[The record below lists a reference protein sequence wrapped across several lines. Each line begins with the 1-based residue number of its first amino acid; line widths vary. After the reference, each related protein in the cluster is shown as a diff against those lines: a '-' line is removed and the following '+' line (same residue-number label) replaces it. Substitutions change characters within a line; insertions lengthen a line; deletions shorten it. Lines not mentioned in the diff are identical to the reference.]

1 MVTTLMSFNFKQKLK
16 KKVINMGVGD
26 IIGDALGYPFSN
38 IKALVLYAVLAI
50 IAGIIGGA
58 TLISSAASFSTKGFA
73 GFAFSGLAI
82 VGIIVFILVLFLIEG
97 YGLDIIK
104 YGIERRSDSPG
115 IDFGRQITNAVKL
128 IVVSIVYYIIPAI
141 LIFILSLFLRDWIM
155 VIISLILVI
164 LFALANFMAKC
175 RLAKTDNLGDA
186 LAIGEAIGDISRV
199 GFGKIIATVLVIVVI
214 LVIVAFIL
222 ALITNMNNTIG
233 AILLGIFS
241 VYFVFF
247 YNRAIGLLY
256 SEA

>member
-1 MVTTLMSFNFKQKLK
+1 
-16 KKVINMGVGD
+16 MGVGD
-26 IIGDALGYPFSN
+26 IIGDALVYPFSN
-38 IKALVLYAVLAI
+38 IKALVLYVVLGI
-50 IAGIIGGA
+50 IGAIIGGA
-58 TLISSAASFSTKGFA
+58 SLLSIATAMTSTGAA
-73 GFAFSGLAI
+73 GFAFSGLSI
-82 VGIIVFILVLFLIEG
+82 VGVIVFILILFLIEG

-104 YGIERRSDSPG
+104 YGIERRADSPG
-115 IDFGRQITNAVKL
+115 IDFGRQVSNAVKL
-128 IVVSIVYYIIPAI
+128 IVVSIVYYIVPAI
-141 LIFILSLFLRDWIM
+141 IVFILGLFLRDWILL
-155 VIISLILVI
+155 IITIILFIV
-164 LFALANFMAKC
+164 FALANFMAKC

-199 GFGKIIATVLVIVVI
+199 GVGKIIATVVVIFVI

>member
-1 MVTTLMSFNFKQKLK
+1 
-16 KKVINMGVGD
+16 MGVGS
-26 IIGDALGYPFSN
+26 IIGDALAYPFSN
-38 IKALVLYAVLAI
+38 IKALVLYVILGI
-50 IAGIIGGA
+50 IAAIIGGTA
-58 TLISSAASFSTKGFA
+58 LLTIAASFSTKGLA
-73 GFAFSGLAI
+73 GFAFSGLSI
-82 VGIIVFILVLFLIEG
+82 VGVIVFIIVLFLIEG
-97 YGLDIIK
+97 YALDIIK
-104 YGIERRSDSPG
+104 YGIERRTDSPR
-115 IDFGRQITNAVKL
+115 IYLARQVTNAIKL
-128 IVVSIVYYIIPAI
+128 IVVSIVYYVVPAI
-141 LIFILSLFLRDWIM
+141 IIFILSLFLRDWIM
-155 VIISLILVI
+155 VIISIILVI

-199 GFGKIIATVLVIVVI
+199 GLGKIIATVLVIVVI